1 MSVSNILIRT
11 GANAGKIKPELIVG
25 GGAGV
30 VDSVN
35 ATAGIHIDNA
45 DVANPIVQI
54 GTGQA
59 GDLIVGTATQFVGA
73 VLQQGAPGT
82 YLGVSGGGVLGYSVP
97 PTQGV
102 PFTAGGQ
109 MLYAGANAPFPDTLL
124 NLGNPGQVL
133 GVAGGVP
140 TWTDTGG
147 SGLISANLPLIEEAD
162 PAPNSKISINF
173 TASVGEIPY
182 GTGQAKVG
190 ALTVAPNPA
199 SSNQFLGTVAGV
211 PTWKDAGGSGTIVG
225 IAPIVEVGGA
235 GNESQIGIGF
245 GAGVVGQIP
254 YGDGTQNEG
263 TFTNVPVAGQ
273 ILGMAGTP
281 AVPTWINAG
290 GSGTITGT
298 FPIVETASGGSSV
311 ISIGFANKGDMAVG
325 SGVSAGAGLILPS
338 PKDAG
343 GNPVDG
349 YVLSSLS
356 SAPQGMRWVPPT
368 SSSTQSIIRSATAT
382 TPVPDPQT
390 IQDTLI
396 LVAEDPDG
404 SWDARGNPAD
414 PNDKDPYNL
423 DANTEFV
430 LINGFNCSLVA
441 YVVYVNTQRC
451 IDLHI
456 LTNTDDIPVGL
467 LYQDAYTTPSL
478 VAGVNPPLP
487 TGLGQLTVFERSF
500 LVYGSFANFH
510 QYGEN
515 PPPDIEIF
523 SALLVDCDG
532 ASAGNI
538 VVLPINNF
546 GVPGSDYRG
555 FVNNSGNNQDPIVYK
570 VLWNQATA
578 TMYYFGYFTGFQN
591 GSGSGS
597 TTIDGYNSI
606 AIQNTTVGG
615 FGTAVE
621 MSQTGLGVS
630 LDGATPSLPG
640 FIRDAY
646 LSANATQLYIVGAW
660 DWFQQ
665 INGTWLSAVN
675 KGFGYYNATLGGID
689 RWANTPNTINIPDG
703 ICIRPSFTQAN
714 NLILVNKT
722 IILPPIFYDMTAN
735 TLTPTTGAIPAGT
748 YKPYENSITGVASI
762 DIGLGANA
770 YDFILYQDTQGGTME
785 VIWFSTATALVA
797 QPLTPSPTGLKPL
810 YLPTTFPPTYT
821 GPYLGLPFY
830 GIKIEP
836 GLVGIELMATSAR
849 YKYDPASHA
858 NLDFTGNFFYNG
870 VAKTTARFST
880 ANQGNESQ
888 SFVASTSLKA
898 WIQTGAKTDGLTYL
912 P

>member
-1 MSVSNILIRT
+1 MSVSNILIQT

-59 GDLIVGTATQFVGA
+59 GDLIVGTATQYVGA
-73 VLQQGAPGT
+73 VLQQGANGT
-82 YLGVSGGGVLGYSVP
+82 YLGVDNAGVLGYSVP
-97 PTQGV
+97 PTQGI

-109 MLYAGANAPFPDTLL
+109 MLYAGGAPAFADTLL

-173 TASVGEIPY
+173 SANVGEIPY
-182 GTGQAKVG
+182 GTGVAKTG

-211 PTWKDAGGSGTIVG
+211 PTWKNVGGSSISG
-225 IAPIVEVGGA
+225 IAPIVEIVGA
-235 GNESQIGIGF
+235 GDESQIAIGF
-245 GAGVVGQIP
+245 QSAGQIP
-254 YGDGTQNEG
+254 YGTAVNTGTL
-263 TFTNVPVAGQ
+263 TNAPVAGQ

-281 AVPTWINAG
+281 PVPTWVNAG

-298 FPIVETASGGSSV
+298 FPIVETAGGTNESI
-311 ISIGFANKGDMAVG
+311 ISIGFADKGDMAVG
-325 SGVSAGAGLILPS
+325 SGVSAGAGLILPT
-338 PKDAG
+338 PKDGA
-343 GNPVDG
+343 GNPVDD
-349 YVLSSLS
+349 YVLSSFS

-368 SSSTQSIIRSATAT
+368 SSSTQSIIRSTTALT
-382 TPVPDPQT
+382 AVPDPQT
-390 IQDTLI
+390 IKDTLI

-423 DANTEFV
+423 DATTEFV
-430 LINGFNCSLVA
+430 LVNGINCSLVA

-467 LYQDAYTTPSL
+467 LYQNAYTTPSC
-478 VAGVNPPLP
+478 VVGVSLPLP

-500 LVYGSFANFH
+500 IVYGSFANFH
-510 QYGEN
+510 QYGQN

-523 SALLVDCDG
+523 SACLVDCDG
-532 ASAGNI
+532 VGAGNI

-555 FVNNSGNNQDPIVYK
+555 FVNNSGNNQDPVVYK

-578 TMYYFGYFTGFQN
+578 TMMYFGYFTGFQN
-591 GSGSGS
+591 GSGASS

-606 AIQNTTVGG
+606 VIQNTTVGG

-621 MSQTGLGVS
+621 MSQGGLGVS
-630 LDGATPSLPG
+630 LDGASPVSLPG
-640 FIRDAY
+640 FVRDAY
-646 LSANATQLYIVGAW
+646 LSTDATQLYIVGAW

-665 INGTWLSAVN
+665 TNGTWLSAVN
-675 KGFGYYNATLGGID
+675 KGFGYYNATLGGND

-703 ICIRPSFTQAN
+703 MCIRPSFTQAN

-722 IILPPIFYDMTAN
+722 ILLPPIFYDMTAN
-735 TLTPTTGAIPAGT
+735 TLTATTGAIPAGT
-748 YKPYENSITGVASI
+748 YAPYENSITGSASI
-762 DIGLGANA
+762 DIGLGATA

-785 VIWFSTATALVA
+785 VIWFSTPTALVA

-830 GIKIEP
+830 GIKAEP
-836 GLVGIELMATSAR
+836 AFLELMATSAR

-858 NLDFTGNFFYNG
+858 QLDFTGNFFYNG

-888 SFVASTSLKA
+888 AFVASTSLKA